1 MKQTQADKK
10 GSSRKMQKSAKLM
23 YKNQHTKEQKGYKNV
38 NYYSKFFFAAKLELQ
53 FMNSFS
59 GSDIL

>member
-1 MKQTQADKK
+1 
-10 GSSRKMQKSAKLM
+10 MQKSAKLM